1 MFVDSAKKGVV
12 KRTNIEEKLV
22 LAKQRGKPSEIILDE
37 VRTILG
43 ELQSEREKIQKNIEG
58 VSRKPVNAFNPDSL
72 ASEKIF
78 HIEEIKKICIN
89 YRLRFL
95 DSKLFKGAIPEEAIS
110 KIRLLENEHRTEL
123 MGFKVLAPSK
133 MFKLKDKDD
142 PMLFAPVGNGYFY
155 LIHKWGTDLH
165 PLRKF
170 LMWPFKNIVN
180 LALFILLLSYFLTL
194 LIPEGLFSKSS
205 SVGEFAI
212 LFFFMFKSIAA
223 VVIFYGFA
231 QGKNFSN
238 AIWNSRFINT

>member
-1 MFVDSAKKGVV
+1 M

-22 LAKQRGKPSEIILDE
+22 QAQQKEKPSQIILNE
-37 VRTILG
+37 VRTIL
-43 ELQSEREKIQKNIEG
+43 EQLQNEREKIQKNIE
-58 VSRKPVNAFNPDSL
+58 VTSRKSVNSFDPDSL

-78 HIEEIKKICIN
+78 HIEQIKKICVD

-110 KIRLLENEHRTEL
+110 KVRLLENEHRTEL

-142 PMLFAPVGNGYFY
+142 PMLFAPIGNGYYY
-155 LIHKWGTDLH
+155 LVHKWGNDLH
-165 PLRKF
+165 PLRKL
-170 LMWPFKNIVN
+170 LMWPFKSIVN

-194 LIPEGLFSKSS
+194 LIPGGLFSKSS
-205 SVGEFAI
+205 SVGEFGI

-238 AIWNSRFINT
+238 AIWNSRYVNT

>member
-1 MFVDSAKKGVV
+1 M

-22 LAKQRGKPSEIILDE
+22 LARRSGKPSETILNE
-37 VRTILG
+37 VRTILE
-43 ELQSEREKIQKNIEG
+43 ELEEEREKIQKNLKNTSG
-58 VSRKPVNAFNPDSL
+58 KFPNSYNPELLD
-72 ASEKIF
+72 SEKIF
-78 HIEEIKKICIN
+78 HIEQVKKICVD

-95 DSKLFKGAIPEEAIS
+95 DSKLFKGTIPEEAIS

-142 PMLFAPVGNGYFY
+142 PMLFAPIGNGYYY
-155 LIHKWGTDLH
+155 LIHKWGNDLH
-165 PLRKF
+165 PLRRL
-170 LMWPFKNIVN
+170 LMWPFKNIIN
-180 LALFILLLSYFLTL
+180 LALFILFLSYFLTL

-205 SVGEFAI
+205 SIGEFGI

-223 VVIFYGFA
+223 VVIYYGFA

-238 AIWNSRFINT
+238 AIWNSRFVNT

>member
-1 MFVDSAKKGVV
+1 M
-12 KRTNIEEKLV
+12 KRTNIELKL
-22 LAKQRGKPSEIILDE
+22 AQAQQKEKPSKIILEE

-43 ELQSEREKIQKNIEG
+43 ELQVEREKIQKNIEG
-58 VSRKPVNAFNPDSL
+58 ASRESLNSFDPDLLDSG
-72 ASEKIF
+72 KIF
-78 HIEEIKKICIN
+78 HIEQIKKICID

-110 KIRLLENEHRTEL
+110 KIRLLENEHRIEL
-123 MGFKVLAPSK
+123 TGFKILAPSK

-142 PMLFAPVGNGYFY
+142 PMLFAPIGNGYYY

-165 PLRKF
+165 PLRRL

-180 LALFILLLSYFLTL
+180 LALFILLISYFLTL
-194 LIPEGLFSKSS
+194 MIPGGLFSKSNS
-205 SVGEFAI
+205 MGEFAI

-231 QGKNFSN
+231 HGKNFSN
-238 AIWNSRFINT
+238 AIWNSRYVNT